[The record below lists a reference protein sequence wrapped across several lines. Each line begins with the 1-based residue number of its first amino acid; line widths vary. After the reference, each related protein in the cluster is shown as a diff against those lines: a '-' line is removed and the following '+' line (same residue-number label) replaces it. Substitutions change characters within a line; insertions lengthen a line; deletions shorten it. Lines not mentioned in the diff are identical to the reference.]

1 MDQRDVIDVL
11 IAFAFGVGGWIMN
24 NLWMAVK
31 DLQAADTK
39 MAEKVSELEVFVAT
53 KYLSTDRFEVVM
65 SKNSQMLD
73 KLSDKID
80 RLSDKID
87 TKMDKP

>member
-11 IAFAFGVGGWIMN
+11 IAFAFGVGGWFMN
-24 NLWMAVK
+24 NLWGAVK
-31 DLQAADTK
+31 DLQSADTRL
-39 MAEKVSELEVFVAT
+39 AEKVSELEVFVAT